1 MAAVVPQPPLLVP
14 ELAAGAA
21 AETERLRASCE
32 RAVRRLAAAA
42 SSWVAIGADAGGRRT
57 MAPET
62 VGTLRGF
69 GVDLAVSLGPG
80 VHGAAADPDLALP
93 LLVAGWL
100 RDRAGSDVRVRGE
113 LVPADL
119 GREACRELGARLAD
133 ELSGSDEPIGLLVL
147 GDGAATHTERAPGH
161 LDPRAAAFDAAVAAA
176 LAGADHQ
183 ALLALDPDLAAALL
197 AAGRAPWQ
205 VLAGLAERSAASTGD
220 CWRGELLYS
229 DAPYGVAYHVA
240 VWTRG

>member
-21 AETERLRASCE
+21 AEIGRLREPAAQ

-57 MAPET
+57 VAPET

-69 GVDLAVSLGPG
+69 GVDVAVSLGPG
-80 VHGAAADPDLALP
+80 VHGAAADPDPGAAAADRG
-93 LLVAGWL
+93 LVARSGRLATSGFGASWCL
-100 RDRAGSDVRVRGE
+100 
-113 LVPADL
+113 PDL

-176 LAGADHQ
+176 LAGADHE

-197 AAGRAPWQ
+197 AAGTRTVAGAGRPGGAQRGNNERW
-205 VLAGLAERSAASTGD
+205 LAR
-220 CWRGELLYS
+220 
-229 DAPYGVAYHVA
+229 
-240 VWTRG
+240 